1 MVVLTEEMIRAGM
14 KSGIGLKRQQAKVLG
29 ESLPLKAGWLQ
40 RSIGKEI
47 QVDKYKWFLKCK
59 SDEFRKRRRR

>member
-29 ESLPLKAGWLQ
+29 EPMPLKAGWLK

-59 SDEFRKRRRR
+59 GDEFKKRRKR